1 MLSNDI
7 ISPMLRGLKQT
18 IQKHRSRIFPPIIGA
33 VCGIVYAVLDEQTV
47 RLIIKRS
54 PPKFINISHDI
65 IDFVLPVVFGIFVG
79 IGINVLRRQKRLN
92 EALSIEKAQFQRD
105 LLVHNLASLFLHE
118 IRNPIHNVAA
128 ALEDSKQFLPPHL
141 NEVVDRNLKRFE
153 QISNQYKKWGS
164 SFDEINLRE
173 PVELRPWLSN
183 FIEDKVRGWLKELD
197 AEYREDVKALRVY
210 IHPILLEQL
219 FITIFS
225 NAQKELARVS
235 EPRYL
240 DLIAKPSEQ
249 HADRIDI
256 TLSNRSLSGFP
267 PEVLEQQ
274 GRMPVESKNGL
285 GLGLTLLK
293 RIVEQVSGE
302 LHLSNEKDCATI
314 VLTLPGTL
322 L

>member
-1 MLSNDI
+1 
-7 ISPMLRGLKQT
+7 MLRRLRQT
-18 IQKHRSRIFPPIIGA
+18 FQEHRYHIFSPIIGA
-33 VCGIVYAVLDEQTV
+33 VCGIIYAVLDEQTV

-54 PPKFINISHDI
+54 PPKFINISHDV
-65 IDFVLPVVFGIFVG
+65 IDFVLPVVFGIVVG
-79 IGINVLRRQKRLN
+79 IGINVLHKQARLN
-92 EALSIEKAQFQRD
+92 KALSIEKAQFQRD

-128 ALEDSKQFLPPHL
+128 ALEDSKKFLPPHL

-183 FIEDKVRGWLKELD
+183 FIEDKVRRWLKEIN
-197 AEYREDVKALRVY
+197 AEYREEVESVRVN

-219 FITIFS
+219 FITIFD
-225 NAQKELARVS
+225 NAHKELKRVS
-235 EPRYL
+235 GPRYL
-240 DLIAKPSEQ
+240 ELTAGPSEHHSDQ
-249 HADRIDI
+249 IDI
-256 TLSNRSLSGFP
+256 MLINRSLSGFP

-274 GRMPVESKNGL
+274 GRVPVESRNGL

-302 LHLSNEKDCATI
+302 LHLSNEKDCAKI